1 MSAIEPARFDDTAW
15 PLLII
20 RMPAL
25 MNNIVVVRSIIDG
38 FEGVY
43 RKNER
48 FASILDGSAV
58 AKFPG
63 TLERKALMDWVGNEA
78 RIETERSLSVATALV
93 LTSGPMRAFVSALN
107 WVNRPVTPQKVTA
120 TREEAIEWCCERLQ
134 EAGIVLPP
142 AVGALRARRAA
153 SSRAAPRSR

>member
-1 MSAIEPARFDDTAW
+1 MSALEPARFDDSAW
-15 PLLII
+15 PLLIVQ
-20 RMPAL
+20 MPAL

-38 FEGVY
+38 FEAAY
-43 RKNER
+43 RKDAR
-48 FASILDGSAV
+48 FASVLDGSAV

-78 RIETERSLSVATALV
+78 RIETERRLSVATSLV

-107 WVNRPVTPQKVTA
+107 WVNRPVSPQKVVA
-120 TREEAIEWCCERLQ
+120 TRDDAIDWCCERLQ

-142 AVGALRARRAA
+142 AVGALRARRAPSA
-153 SSRAAPRSR
+153 RTAPRSR

>member
-1 MSAIEPARFDDTAW
+1 VSALEPARFDDSAW
-15 PLLII
+15 PLVIVQ
-20 RMPAL
+20 MPAL
-25 MNNIVVVRSIIDG
+25 MNNIVVVRSIIAG

-63 TLERKALMDWVGNEA
+63 TLERKALMDWVGNES
-78 RIETERSLSVATALV
+78 RIETERRLSVATSLV

-120 TREEAIEWCCERLQ
+120 TREEAVEWCCDRLQ
-134 EAGIVLPP
+134 DAGIVLPAP
-142 AVGALRARRAA
+142 LAALRARHPTSTRAA
-153 SSRAAPRSR
+153 SRPR

>member
-1 MSAIEPARFDDTAW
+1 
-15 PLLII
+15 
-20 RMPAL
+20 MPAL
-25 MNNIVVVRSIIDG
+25 MNNIVAVRSIIDG

-48 FASILDGSAV
+48 FASIFDGSAV

-78 RIETERSLSVATALV
+78 RIETERRLSIATSLV

-107 WVNRPVTPQKVTA
+107 WVNRPVTPQKVAA

-134 EAGIVLPP
+134 DAGIVLPP
-142 AVGALRARRAA
+142 AVGALRARRTPSRTA
-153 SSRAAPRSR
+153 SRPR